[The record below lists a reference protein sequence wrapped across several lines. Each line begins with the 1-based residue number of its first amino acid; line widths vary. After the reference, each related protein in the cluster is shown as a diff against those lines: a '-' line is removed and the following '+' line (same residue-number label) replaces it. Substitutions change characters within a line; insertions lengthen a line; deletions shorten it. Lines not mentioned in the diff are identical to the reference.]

1 MATKQIDGEAYK
13 NMLIAAAAAIEE
25 RKEEINALNVFP
37 VPDGD
42 TGTNMS
48 LTLSAAAQELQKLES
63 PTLGRALEVT
73 SGAMLRGARGNS
85 GVITSLLF
93 RGVMNGMK
101 SSRTVDGAV
110 LAAGLTEGANTAYK
124 AVMKPAEGTI
134 LTVARVAGEA
144 AQKAARKNR
153 EPEVVLGAA
162 IAAAQKALALTT
174 EQNPVLKKAGVVD
187 AGAYGYVIILQGM
200 QDALS
205 GVVSRIARMI
215 PIPTPRN
222 AVPEGADFS
231 AFDEE
236 EINFAYCTEFIAKRQ
251 DPKRDPALLR
261 AFLEGIG
268 DCVVVVD
275 DDEIIKIHVHTDTP
289 DRALAE
295 GLKYGMLSSIKIE
308 NMVEQHQRQVEDA
321 KVKGMGKRESAA
333 PERRYGFV
341 SVAAGEGIAAV
352 FGDLGADA
360 VVEGGQTMN
369 PSTEDILRAVDRTP
383 AEVVFVLPN
392 NKNIIMAS
400 QQAAGLSEKQ
410 VVVLPTKSVPQGIC
424 AMLSFDPDR
433 EPADNE
439 REMVEAAGRVKSASV
454 TYAARDSEFDGR
466 DIKKGDYLG
475 LAEGKL
481 VATGPKFDA
490 VMKKLAKEL
499 CDKDTAFITLLYG
512 EGADEQ
518 QAAEVREIFI
528 REAKN
533 AEINI
538 LCGGQPVYSYII
550 SVE

>member
-13 NMLIAAAAAIEE
+13 NMLLAAAAAVEE
-25 RKEEINALNVFP
+25 RKDEINALNVFP

-42 TGTNMS
+42 TGTNMF

-73 SGAMLRGARGNS
+73 SSAMLRGARGNS

-101 SSRTVDGAV
+101 ACRTADGAA
-110 LAAGLTEGANTAYK
+110 LSAALVEGANTAYK

-153 EPEVVLGAA
+153 EPEAVLGAA
-162 IAAAQKALALTT
+162 IAAAQKELPLTT

-187 AGAYGYVIILQGM
+187 AGAYGYLIILQGM

-205 GVVSRIARMI
+205 GVVSRLARMI
-215 PIPTPRN
+215 PITVARPAAPT
-222 AVPEGADFS
+222 AADFS
-231 AFDEE
+231 VFDDE
-236 EINFAYCTEFIAKRQ
+236 EINFTYCTEFIAKRE
-251 DPKRDPALLR
+251 DPKRDPAALR

-275 DDEIIKIHVHTDTP
+275 DSEIVKIHVHTDTP

-295 GLKYGMLSSIKIE
+295 GLKYGMLSAIKIE
-308 NMVEQHQRQVEDA
+308 NMVEQHQHQVEDA
-321 KVKGMGKRESAA
+321 KVKNMGKRESAP
-333 PERRYGFV
+333 PERCYGFV
-341 SVAAGEGIAAV
+341 AIAAGEGIAAV
-352 FGDLGADA
+352 FHDLGADHM
-360 VVEGGQTMN
+360 VEGGQTMN

-410 VVVLPTKSVPQGIC
+410 VIVLPTKSVPQGIC

-433 EPADNE
+433 EIADNV
-439 REMVEAAGRVKSASV
+439 REMNAAAERVRSASI
-454 TYAARDSEFDGR
+454 TYAARDSEYDGKA
-466 DIKKGDYLG
+466 IKKNDYLG
-475 LAEGKL
+475 LIDSRLA
-481 VATGPKFDA
+481 ATGPKFDA
-490 VMKKLAKEL
+490 VVKRLAKEL
-499 CDKDTAFITLLYG
+499 CNKDTAFITLLYG

-518 QAAEVREIFI
+518 QAQEVRDIFQK
-528 REAKN
+528 EAKN
-533 AEINI
+533 AEVNV
-538 LCGGQPVYSYII
+538 LCGGQPVYSYLI

>member
-1 MATKQIDGEAYK
+1 MAVKQLDGEAYK
-13 NMLIAAAAAIEE
+13 NMLLQAAAAVEE
-25 RKEEINALNVFP
+25 RKEEINSLNVFP

-48 LTLSAAAQELQKLES
+48 LTLNAAANELAKLES

-73 SGAMLRGARGNS
+73 SAAMLRGARGNS

-101 SSRTVDGAV
+101 NSRTVDGAV
-110 LAAGLTEGANTAYK
+110 LAAALTEGANTAYK

-153 EPEVVLGAA
+153 EPETVLGAA
-162 IAAAQKALALTT
+162 IAAAQKALAQTT

-222 AVPEGADFS
+222 AVPAGADFS
-231 AFDEE
+231 VFDNE
-236 EINFAYCTEFIAKRQ
+236 EINFAYCTEFIAAREDKQ
-251 DPKRDPALLR
+251 RDPALLR
-261 AFLEGIG
+261 TYLEGIG

-275 DDEIIKIHVHTDTP
+275 DDEIVKVHVHTDTP
-289 DRALAE
+289 DKALAE
-295 GLKYGMLSSIKIE
+295 GLKYGMLSAIKIE
-308 NMVEQHQRQVEDA
+308 NMVEQHQRKVEDA
-321 KVKGMGKRESAA
+321 KVKGMGKRESAP

-341 SVAAGEGIAAV
+341 SVAAGEGVAAV
-352 FGDLGADA
+352 FRDLGVDA
-360 VVEGGQTMN
+360 MVEGGQTMN
-369 PSTEDILRAVDRTP
+369 PSTEDILRAVDQTP

-410 VVVLPTKSVPQGIC
+410 VVVLPTKSVPQGVC

-433 EPADNE
+433 EIADNE
-439 REMVEAAGRVKSASV
+439 REMTAAAARVKSASV
-454 TYAARDSEFDGR
+454 TYAARDSEFDGKS
-466 DIKKGDYLG
+466 IKQGDFLG
-475 LAEGKL
+475 LIDGKL
-481 VATGPKFDA
+481 AATGPKFDA
-490 VMKKLAKEL
+490 VIKKLARDL
-499 CDKDTAFITLLYG
+499 CGKDTGFITLLYG
-512 EGADEQ
+512 EGADEAQAQ
-518 QAAEVREIFI
+518 QVREIFQK
-528 REAKN
+528 EAKN
-533 AEINI
+533 AEINV